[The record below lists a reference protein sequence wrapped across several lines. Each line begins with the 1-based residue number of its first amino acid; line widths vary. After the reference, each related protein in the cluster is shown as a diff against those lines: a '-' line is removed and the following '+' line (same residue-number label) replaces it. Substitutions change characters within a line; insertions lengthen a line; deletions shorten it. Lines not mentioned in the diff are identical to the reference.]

1 MVAPVQN
8 LLAKSMLTHIGL
20 SLAVGSV
27 AAYGFWHGTVL
38 SNRALRDQYYVK
50 LRANQA

>member
-20 SLAVGSV
+20 SLTVGSV
-27 AAYGFWHGTVL
+27 AAFGFWHGVVIP
-38 SNRALRDQYYVK
+38 NRAIRDQYYIKVK
-50 LRANQA
+50 AEQQ